1 MRFALTAAAS
11 ILALAAC
18 SPETEAPETEASQ
31 AEAETG
37 MTGTETLDTAQNGGD
52 AMDAAYEDDD
62 GDDPEDSAELE
73 DAAGS
78 DDGDYAV
85 DWGYDDEIAPD
96 NWGSL
101 GAEYALCDTGL
112 EQSPID
118 LVSTDMAAE
127 NTPDINWTPATS
139 ATVADTGKTVV
150 VNVEDAGGLTL
161 NGTEYG
167 LVQFH
172 FHAGSEHTIDG
183 EQYPLE
189 VHFVH
194 ASEAG
199 ELAVV
204 GVMFETGEPSN
215 ALSGVWASLPDG
227 QGETDLDV
235 ALDPNAFLPED
246 DAVWRYN
253 GSLTT
258 PPCSE
263 GVAWTVFQTPISA
276 AGEQI
281 EAFTARYDNNY
292 RPPQPLNER
301 TLSEGEASD

>member
-1 MRFALTAAAS
+1 MRFALTAAVS
-11 ILALAAC
+11 VIALAAC
-18 SPETEAPETEASQ
+18 SPEAE
-31 AEAETG
+31 EAETEMAEAG
-37 MTGTETLDTAQNGGD
+37 SEAMEAAQDAGD
-52 AMDAAYEDDD
+52 AMEGGVDEAMAEGEAMAED
-62 GDDPEDSAELE
+62 AELAAENTMSE
-73 DAAGS
+73 DGQPAS
-78 DDGDYAV
+78 
-85 DWGYDDEIAPD
+85 WGYDGEQAPE

-101 GAEYALCDTGL
+101 GAEYATCDTGL

-118 LVSTDMAAE
+118 LVSTDMDAQ
-127 NTPDINWTPATS
+127 NTPEINWTPVGS
-139 ATVADTGKTVV
+139 ATVADTGKTIQ

-161 NGTEYG
+161 NGTEYS
-167 LVQFH
+167 LIQFH

-204 GVMFETGEPSN
+204 GMMFEDGAANDP
-215 ALSGVWASLPDG
+215 LSGIWASLPDG
-227 QGETDLDV
+227 VGETDLDV

-246 DAVWRYN
+246 GAVWRYE

-263 GVAWTVFQTPISA
+263 GVAWTVFQTPLSA

-281 EAFTARYDNNY
+281 EDFTARYDNNY
-292 RPPQPLNER
+292 RPPQPMNER
-301 TLSEGEASD
+301 DLREGEAAE

>member
-1 MRFALTAAAS
+1 MRFALTAAVS
-11 ILALAAC
+11 LFALAAC
-18 SPETEAPETEASQ
+18 SPESDAPETEAPETERSQ
-31 AEAETG
+31 AQDQLESDAASEEG
-37 MTGTETLDTAQNGGD
+37 AAAATETAEPGAEPDFSDIEGNDFEEASHGWSYEGEGG
-52 AMDAAYEDDD
+52 
-62 GDDPEDSAELE
+62 PE
-73 DAAGS
+73 
-78 DDGDYAV
+78 
-85 DWGYDDEIAPD
+85 

-101 GAEYALCDTGL
+101 GADYATCDTGS
-112 EQSPID
+112 EQSPVD
-118 LVSTDMAAE
+118 LVSTDMAAQ
-127 NTPDINWTPATS
+127 NTPDINWTPASS
-139 ATVADTGKTVV
+139 ATVADTGHTIVV
-150 VNVEDAGGLTL
+150 MVEDAGGLTL
-161 NGTEYG
+161 GETRYE

-204 GVMFETGEPSN
+204 GMMFEEGAASS
-215 ALSGVWASLPDG
+215 ALSGVWASLPEG
-227 QGETDLDV
+227 EGETDLDV

-246 DAVWRYN
+246 DAIWRYE

-263 GVAWTVFQTPISA
+263 GVAWTVFQTPITA

-281 EAFTARYDNNY
+281 EDFTARYDDNY
-292 RPPQPLNER
+292 RPVQPLNAR
-301 TLSEGEASD
+301 SLREGDAG

>member
-1 MRFALTAAAS
+1 MRLVLTAAAS
-11 ILALAAC
+11 AAVLAAC
-18 SPETEAPETEASQ
+18 SSEPETQQTDAAGTGAETMDAAQDTGEATETAMENGSMDGAAAEPMESAAASDDGEPASWGYDGEEAPE
-31 AEAETG
+31 
-37 MTGTETLDTAQNGGD
+37 
-52 AMDAAYEDDD
+52 
-62 GDDPEDSAELE
+62 
-73 DAAGS
+73 
-78 DDGDYAV
+78 
-85 DWGYDDEIAPD
+85 

-101 GAEYALCDTGL
+101 GAEYATCDTGL

-118 LVSTDMAAE
+118 LVSTDMDAQ
-127 NTPDINWTPATS
+127 NTPDINWTPAGS
-139 ATVADTGKTVV
+139 ATVADTGKTIQ

-161 NGTEYG
+161 NGTEYS

-194 ASEAG
+194 ASESG

-204 GVMFETGEPSN
+204 GMMFEEGAANDPLTGI
-215 ALSGVWASLPDG
+215 WASLPEG
-227 QGETDLDV
+227 VGETDLDV

-246 DAVWRYN
+246 GAVWRYE

-263 GVAWTVFQTPISA
+263 GVAWTVFQQPLTA

-281 EAFTARYDNNY
+281 EDFTARYDNNY
-292 RPPQPLNER
+292 RPPQPMNER
-301 TLSEGEASD
+301 DLREGDAAE